1 MKAFE
6 AVKHYFDK
14 AADKLELS
22 DEMRQL
28 MLTPKREMQVQIPV
42 EMDDGSLKTF
52 LGYRVQH
59 DNSRGPMKGGLRY
72 HHEVDLDEVRAL
84 AALMTWKTAV
94 VDIPYG
100 GAKGG
105 VCVDPRK
112 LSKKENQ
119 RLTRK
124 FIDQIHEVIGPDTD
138 IPAPDMGTNSE
149 TMAWMRNQYE
159 KYHGFSPAVITG
171 KPVEH
176 YGAKGRE
183 EATGRGVGI
192 LTFKLLTRMNLKPQG
207 TSVAIQGFGNVGF
220 HAAKWLHESE
230 FKISAISDISGA
242 YYAEGGIDIGKALKY
257 VLDGRSLEGFDGAE
271 KISNNEILELP
282 VDVLIPAAIGGV
294 ITQENARNI
303 KAKMIIE
310 AANGPVDWEADDIL
324 DEMEVVVLP
333 DILAN
338 AGGVTVS
345 YFEWV
350 QNRQF
355 YHWELDRIRQ
365 NLQAKLSNAFE
376 SVWQTSKDHS
386 VNLRTAAYMVAI
398 DRVRRATELAGV

>member
-1 MKAFE
+1 MKASE

-14 AADKLELS
+14 AADKLELH

-28 MLTPKREMQVQIPV
+28 MFTPKREIQVQIPV
-42 EMDDGSLKTF
+42 EMDDGSLNTYF
-52 LGYRVQH
+52 GYRVQH

-84 AALMTWKTAV
+84 ASLMTWKTAL

-105 VCVDPRK
+105 VCVDPRE
-112 LSKKENQ
+112 LSRKENQ

-220 HAAKWLHESE
+220 HAAKWLYESE
-230 FKISAISDISGA
+230 FKISAISDVSGA

-271 KISNNEILELP
+271 RITNSEILELP

-294 ITQENARNI
+294 ITRANAKNI
-303 KAKMIIE
+303 KAKMIVE

-324 DEMEVVVLP
+324 DEMDVVVLP

-365 NLQAKLSNAFE
+365 NLQAKLGNAFE
-376 SVWQTSKDHS
+376 SVWQTSKDHQ

-398 DRVRRATELAGV
+398 ERVKRATELAGP